1 MTPRSRRFRTV
12 EDEFLRVYSAW
23 QMTHELRYAARWG
36 RLLGEL
42 VKLNPRYSFRH
53 PFQQAF

>member
-1 MTPRSRRFRTV
+1 V